1 MVCGGEHKPTSHFT
15 VRSHWPEYDSMNLR
29 EMCKS
34 TKNMNGIFQSEVEQR
49 PLQSHGQPPLG
60 VWSDNLDLPLLMMS
74 RGQSALPAIAGI
86 EIVKPTASHGEAQG
100 VARSTSRPT
109 ST

>member
-1 MVCGGEHKPTSHFT
+1 MEFSNRRLNKEHCKAKPAS
-15 VRSHWPEYDSMNLR
+15 S
-29 EMCKS
+29 
-34 TKNMNGIFQSEVEQR
+34 
-49 PLQSHGQPPLG
+49 G